1 MRTYELTFIVDAQ
14 LAPERQETVINDF
27 LELLKNQGV
36 EIVNIEKWGKRKL
49 AYPIDDHQYG
59 HYVMTQFKAEAG
71 IISEIERH
79 LKLTPH
85 IIRHLIL
92 YRDPKTLKLM
102 QMETERLAREAMR
115 STEPGVHA
123 PKEQPKKDEV
133 AATEP
138 ETTSEKEDTT
148 AEVEDEQEEKK
159 ETDEKE

>member
-27 LELLKNQGV
+27 LEQLKNQGM

-71 IISEIERH
+71 AFPEIERH

-92 YRDPKTLKLM
+92 YRDPKTLRLM

-115 STEPGVHA
+115 STEPSAPA
-123 PKEQPKKDEV
+123 PKEQPPKVEQ
-133 AATEP
+133 AAPEP
-138 ETTSEKEDTT
+138 ETVSEKEDTI
-148 AEVEDEQEEKK
+148 AEDEKEEDKK